1 MAISEMLGSGPG
13 MFLGGDC
20 GLILCLSRDLVVWEW

>member
-1 MAISEMLGSGPG
+1 MAISEMLGSG
-13 MFLGGDC
+13 LGRYILGDC